1 MSVQSATEEKL
12 FPFVSQLKLTME
24 WPHNHAQIAE
34 LLRQYFPSVE
44 MSAYW
49 FQHGEAAHITPRAE
63 QLFGDYVASLK
74 RTDLLSNSGLQP
86 IAAVDGGWGI
96 NIALG
101 ESPLGILMLW
111 APTPGDRP
119 TLEHLAH
126 LLLPQLALAR
136 YATSM
141 AEEVDKRTSTD
152 KVTGLWNRTY
162 FNERFREECER
173 LARSKEIGTV
183 AVLALDDLGAM
194 SRVLGA
200 DEYQKLLASS
210 GQTVRRIVRQTDW
223 VVHWDNNEFLFYF
236 PNTQPEQSL
245 EVLNRCMTQLIAN
258 NAILHSVIGLCSTNE
273 TTSARALIQLAAR
286 RLDLARKD
294 GRKKVICFASKTSGL
309 QFWMADA

>member
-12 FPFVSQLKLTME
+12 FPFVSQLKLTTD
-24 WPHNHAQIAE
+24 WSHNHAQIAE
-34 LLRQYFPSVE
+34 LLRQHFPHVE
-44 MSAYW
+44 LSTYW
-49 FQHGEAAHITPRAE
+49 FQHGSAAHVTPRAE
-63 QLFGDYVASLK
+63 QLFGDYVITL
-74 RTDLLSNSGLQP
+74 RRPDLLTQAGLQP
-86 IAAVDGGWGI
+86 LSAVEGGWAV
-96 NIALG
+96 NISLG
-101 ESPLGILMLW
+101 ESPLGMLLLW
-111 APTPGDRP
+111 APAQSDRP
-119 TLEHLAH
+119 ILEHLAH

-136 YATSM
+136 FATAM

-173 LARSKEIGTV
+173 LARSKEVGTV
-183 AVLALDDLGAM
+183 AVLAFDDLGAM

-200 DEYQKLLASS
+200 EDYQKLLGSS

-223 VVHWDNNEFLFYF
+223 VVHWDDNEFLFYF
-236 PNTQPEQSL
+236 PNTLPEQSL
-245 EVLNRCMTQLIAN
+245 EVLNRCMNQLIGH
-258 NAILHSVIGLCSTNE
+258 NAILNSVIGLCSTNE

-309 QFWMADA
+309 QFWMADG